1 MKKLVN
7 QNSSFE
13 EIYNEYHNPLLNW
26 LKFKIKNAS
35 DAEELV
41 NDTLIKVCRNL
52 DKFDAS
58 KSSFDTWVKNV
69 NNNVLID
76 YYRTNNMTAKAQAM
90 KSNFSIDGS
99 DVNEDC
105 PVFQVPDKGVKSD
118 SLFDTQI
125 VARNIASAIDSL
137 KGNFKA
143 IAIEHFVNELTYGEI
158 VEKLDLPLNT
168 VKVTILRVREKLQN
182 KLKKEYEL
190 VC

>member
-1 MKKLVN
+1 MKKLVD

-13 EIYNEYHNPLLNW
+13 EIYNHYHNPLLNW
-26 LKFKIKNAS
+26 LKFKIKNVS

-52 DKFDAS
+52 EKYDAS
-58 KSSFDTWVKNV
+58 KSSFDTWVKNI
-69 NNNVLID
+69 NNNVLVD

-90 KSNFSIDGS
+90 KNNFSIDGN
-99 DVNEDC
+99 DINEDC
-105 PVFQVPDKGVKSD
+105 PVFQVPDKGIKSD

-125 VARNIASAIDSL
+125 VTRNIETAINSL
-137 KGNFKA
+137 KGNAKA
-143 IAIEHFVNELTYGEI
+143 IAIELFINQLTYDEI
-158 VEKLDLPLNT
+158 AEKLSLSIGT
-168 VKVTILRVREKLQN
+168 VKPTIMRIREKLQN